1 VDTPKLKEA
10 VAELVGKNMDRIKRD
25 GERAISPLMGDLMK
39 TFRGKVDGKVLHE
52 LLKEEIGRRL
62 QTAPR

>member
-1 VDTPKLKEA
+1 
-10 VAELVGKNMDRIKRD
+10 
-25 GERAISPLMGDLMK
+25 MGDLMK

-52 LLKEEIGRRL
+52 LLKEEIRRRL